1 MMCRFVA
8 VSQTVYNAS
17 PNQTHVDGIAL
28 AVGVA
33 TLLNQMDVSYAKVVR
48 EWEWG

>member
-1 MMCRFVA
+1 MCRFVA

-33 TLLNQMDVSYAKVVR
+33 TTTSRPARTVSAVSA
-48 EWEWG
+48 